1 MALRTGLTTG
11 VPLSKETVDDTDDRT
26 RNAPVIVT
34 ARALCLTSAVCPEV
48 AAASPRSRERTGQ
61 EATRAPQLHARD
73 LWFIKPPYYSRLRNW
88 LVF

>member
-61 EATRAPQLHARD
+61 EATRAPRLHTPD
-73 LWFIKPPYYSRLRNW
+73 LSFVKTAYYSGLRKW